1 MSNMKLANLSPE
13 QKERIVAKLLSSPQG
28 KLKLAASMQNPLRER
43 LDYEG
48 VFRRAAVVDP
58 LPQGALPYYDKDVD
72 VPAVVIGEEGQTPE
86 TIVKGKRIFI
96 PLFELGSNPKIP
108 FTQVK
113 ERRYNLID
121 RAQDKAKQEIQAA
134 EDTLGFSALDVALTA
149 VNPATGTLFNAPIA
163 VAGSLDRDSLS
174 DAYAE
179 VEKHDLRVARLFM
192 NARDYSDIRKFGRD
206 QIDPVTQKSLL
217 NTGLM
222 AMLWGAEIIV
232 SRVVEVGTVY
242 ICTDEKFLAIMPQ
255 RIDITVLPADN
266 PDARLVGW
274 SIFEQIGIGI
284 HNPRGVAQIAVT
296 R

>member
-1 MSNMKLANLSPE
+1 MSMKLANLSPE
-13 QKERIVAKLLSSPQG
+13 QKERIVAKLLSTPQG

-149 VNPATGTLFNAPIA
+149 VNPATGVLFNAPIA

-274 SIFEQIGIGI
+274 SIFEQIGIGV
-284 HNPRGVAQIAVT
+284 HNPRGVAYITVT

>member
-1 MSNMKLANLSPE
+1 MKLANLSPE
-13 QKERIVAKLLSSPQG
+13 QKERIVAKLLSTPQG

-149 VNPATGTLFNAPIA
+149 VNPATGVLFNAPIA

-274 SIFEQIGIGI
+274 SIFEQIGIGV
-284 HNPRGVAQIAVT
+284 HNPRGVAYITVT

>member
-1 MSNMKLANLSPE
+1 MSMKLANLSPE
-13 QKERIVAKLLSSPQG
+13 QKERIVAKLLSTPQG

-284 HNPRGVAQIAVT
+284 HNPRGVAQITVT

>member
-1 MSNMKLANLSPE
+1 MSMKLANLSPE
-13 QKERIVAKLLSSPQG
+13 QKERIVAKLLSTPQG

-149 VNPATGTLFNAPIA
+149 VNPTTGVLYNAPIA

-284 HNPRGVAQIAVT
+284 HNPRGVAQITVT

>member
-1 MSNMKLANLSPE
+1 MKLANLSPE
-13 QKERIVAKLLSSPQG
+13 QKERIVAKLLSTPQG

-86 TIVKGKRIFI
+86 VIVKGKRIFI

-149 VNPATGTLFNAPIA
+149 VNPATGVLFNAPIA

-232 SRVVEVGTVY
+232 SRVVEVGSVY

-274 SIFEQIGIGI
+274 SIFEQIGIGV
-284 HNPRGVAQIAVT
+284 HNPRGVAQISIT

>member
-1 MSNMKLANLSPE
+1 MSTKLANLSPE
-13 QKERIVAKLLSSPQG
+13 QKERIVAKLLSTPQG

-86 TIVKGKRIFI
+86 VIVKGKRIFI

-149 VNPATGTLFNAPIA
+149 VNPATGVLFNAPIA

-232 SRVVEVGTVY
+232 SRVVEVGSVY

-274 SIFEQIGIGI
+274 SIFEQIGIGV
-284 HNPRGVAQIAVT
+284 HNPRGVAQISIT

>member
-1 MSNMKLANLSPE
+1 MSAMKLANLSPE
-13 QKERIVAKLLSSPQG
+13 QKERIIARLLATPQG

-58 LPQGALPYYDKDVD
+58 LPAGALPYYDKDVD

-134 EDTLGFSALDVALTA
+134 EDTLGFSAFDVSLTA
-149 VNPATGTLFNAPIA
+149 VNPATGVLFNAPIA

-179 VEKHDLRVARLFM
+179 VEKHDLRVARIFM

-242 ICTDEKFLAIMPQ
+242 ICTDEKFLAIIPQ

-284 HNPRGVAQIAVT
+284 HNPRGVASITIT

>member
-1 MSNMKLANLSPE
+1 MSMKLANLSPE
-13 QKERIVAKLLSSPQG
+13 QKERIVAKLLSTPQG

-149 VNPATGTLFNAPIA
+149 VNPATGVLFNAPIA

-274 SIFEQIGIGI
+274 SIFEQIGIGV
-284 HNPRGVAQIAVT
+284 HNPRGVAYISIT